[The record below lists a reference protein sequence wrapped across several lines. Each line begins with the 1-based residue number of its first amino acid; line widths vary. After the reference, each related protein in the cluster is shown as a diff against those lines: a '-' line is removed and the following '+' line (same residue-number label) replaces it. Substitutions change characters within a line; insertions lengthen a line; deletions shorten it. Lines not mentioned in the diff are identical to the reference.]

1 MFVYKFT
8 AKVRFAHSA
17 GRSGKSEAKTTK
29 KKSTAEY
36 SWFSPIPPVCHYYWV
51 PDFPAVSSDNTYE
64 MTNTEL
70 DGNGQST
77 NTK

>member
-29 KKSTAEY
+29 KQNL
-36 SWFSPIPPVCHYYWV
+36 PILPVCHYYWV

-70 DGNGQST
+70 DRNGQST